1 MNNIVARGVPRLGIV
16 LVNWNRW
23 EDTIECLESLFRSTI
38 PVRVVVV
45 DNGSTNDSLAKIA
58 AWAQGNIE
66 ATAVSP
72 AMTRFSTPPI
82 PKPFGCVALDAAQAP
97 ETDPGSAMLTLID
110 GGGNLGFAAGNNL
123 GLRHLLRDP
132 SLDYFWLL
140 NNDTVIETGA
150 ANALVMRMDATH
162 RVGMCGTVVRYY
174 HRPNEIQALN
184 GSRFSALSGASQGIG
199 RGQPITMPFDPAKVA
214 RETDFV
220 LGASLGVSRRFI
232 EVVGLME
239 ESYFLYFEEIDWAYR
254 NNDRF
259 EIAFAHGAI
268 VYHKE
273 GHSIGSSA
281 TAGQRSPTAEY
292 YLMRSRLAF
301 VKRRQPL
308 LLPVHWG
315 ISIAMIGRRLMR
327 RQPEKAKVMTKA
339 LFGRPF

>member
-1 MNNIVARGVPRLGIV
+1 MP
-16 LVNWNRW
+16 
-23 EDTIECLESLFRSTI
+23 
-38 PVRVVVV
+38 P
-45 DNGSTNDSLAKIA
+45 LAKPIA
-58 AWAQGNIE
+58 SVSYSAAD
-66 ATAVSP
+66 AVL
-72 AMTRFSTPPI
+72 A
-82 PKPFGCVALDAAQAP
+82 
-97 ETDPGSAMLTLID
+97 DPGAAMLTVID

-132 SLDYFWLL
+132 ALDYFWLL

-150 ANALVMRMDATH
+150 ANALVVRMDATH
-162 RVGMCGTVVRYY
+162 KVGMCGTVVRYY

-184 GSRFSALSGASQGIG
+184 GSKFSALSGTSQGIG
-199 RGQPITMPFDPAKVA
+199 RGKPISMPFDPAKVA

-259 EIAFAHGAI
+259 KIAFAHGAI

-281 TAGQRSPTAEY
+281 IKGQRSPTAEY

-308 LLPVHWG
+308 LLPVHWLM
-315 ISIAMIGRRLMR
+315 SVLMIVRRLTR
-327 RQPEKAKVMTKA
+327 RQPAKAKVMIKA